1 MQQQISLIMVN
12 QLASLFMS
20 FRPLLGVLGARVTIE
35 PPKNVEK
42 CGQNNMF
49 DLVDDCL
56 SLGEGDISIQPVVGY
71 FEPSLKPCTS
81 RLLATSH
88 RPARCDGPW
97 PLHAG
102 VFQHQ
107 NGGGKAEPGRTTA
120 AALKTWQ
127 RRGTP
132 RWVGSALEMAM
143 VGDCDGTWGE
153 RLCCKHV
160 LVSCFTC
167 VWLWLAMV
175 GWAAG
180 KLSSVGAELLHIL
193 GIERQLMK

>member
-88 RPARCDGPW
+88 RLARCDGPW

-107 NGGGKAEPGRTTA
+107 NGGKGGARENSGRA
-120 AALKTWQ
+120 
-127 RRGTP
+127 
-132 RWVGSALEMAM
+132 
-143 VGDCDGTWGE
+143 
-153 RLCCKHV
+153 
-160 LVSCFTC
+160 
-167 VWLWLAMV
+167 
-175 GWAAG
+175 
-180 KLSSVGAELLHIL
+180 
-193 GIERQLMK
+193 